1 MIEKISN
8 DLNNYFNDEMI
19 LYVLRGF
26 NCVAKKLSL
35 KINHIFNL
43 KIDEEINNLENV
55 NMQDFISNA
64 TISLSSGKSCYCYME
79 ELLFLE
85 KNNLFG
91 LLNSVNNYK
100 ITVIDIGCF
109 NYYYPGFICNSY
121 HDCIKKYDSDE
132 SIQNIYQKIY
142 AEFTTTNDIPII
154 NYNKL
159 DNEDKCSFKNLYN
172 MYGSEYVLNKSDEDK
187 CVELLDNAPSERLVE
202 IFFDALYGN
211 INKIIYISVENKS
224 NMIVEKFLYILN
236 QLGINVEVRKNHRV
250 FELPKNYSDYQEI
263 LQRISPSYDFREFK
277 IYEDPFSSN
286 NKIEVNQSVIID
298 NIYQNI
304 IKAQKRESFRDIF
317 VTAPTGAGKSILF
330 QIPAIM
336 AAEKLE
342 LVTIVISPLI
352 GLMKDQVENIKKM
365 TTCAE
370 TINSEYTPYEKEII
384 KKRIRDKECSILYI
398 SPETLLSNY
407 DIKTLI
413 GEREIG
419 LLVVDEAHTVA
430 TWGKN
435 FRPDYWYLGEYIDR
449 LRRKQGRLFPIA
461 TFTATA
467 TISSGM
473 NDMYHDI
480 IESLNMTCDP
490 FLGDV
495 KRYNIK
501 FDIKLCEK
509 DHAYKEEKDE
519 KVTQKINEYI
529 KSGEKSLV
537 YFPFVKNLNEIYD
550 KVPKEKVGRY
560 YGGLDKTEKDIAL
573 GELRTNDKNVML
585 ATKAFGMGIDV
596 SSIKNVYHFAP
607 TGNLADYV
615 QEIGRAARK
624 PDEIGI
630 ASTDFYSEDFRYI
643 NKLYGL
649 SRITDYNVVGVL
661 QKLLF
666 KYKLEQKRNFMISSE
681 DFAHV
686 FNAKTDDD
694 VDNNLKATII
704 AIKRDFKYKMNFV
717 PLIFKPRT
725 MFTKGFFYIPDSKM
739 ILIRSYGWDKY
750 LEEKYDGSALSLMS
764 NGINTT
770 YLGKVYEFNFKKCW
784 EDNYNGTYDGIT
796 FGNFKRKFYDNE
808 LPGVDRTCMYDRLL
822 LEVETKHD
830 NTFEIAC
837 NVVLKKLDILRSV
850 FDDMKMSSK
859 QKRISEI
866 ADMYVEKDT
875 QANKTL
881 IHNIMNALV
890 NIMIDFTTTNYANV
904 DKFCNYNSKTDR
916 YQISSSNYIRKI
928 NQIKKE
934 IQNFILNREN
944 DHKRIAIVDGSSNSV
959 ARSNPLIV
967 GIQIMEL
974 FDLVTYTFTAGNKPE
989 YFVRVNSE
997 SALQRIVNT
1006 PNYHS
1011 ETLRNI
1017 SEMHYDSIK
1026 YMTYFFR
1033 KIDNDEERWQFIE
1046 DYFLGTVDD
1055 HYSMTGI
1062 EKTDIKAIDDSIID
1076 NPVVK
1081 MNDAHDNSIKIY
1093 SLYNSEDDESIQYYV
1108 SNTDIKVLDN
1118 QNITRLNPNT
1128 KVAEEL
1134 NNHKQGGVF
1143 KINGEYEYLIDRI
1156 DHFDLTNEEVE

>member
-1 MIEKISN
+1 MIEKITL
-8 DLNNYFNDEMI
+8 DLNNKMNKDNTI
-19 LYVLRGF
+19 YVLKGF
-26 NCVAKKLSL
+26 NCISNKLNIKL
-35 KINHIFNL
+35 DHIFDL
-43 KIDEEINNLENV
+43 KIDNNLSNIDSV
-55 NMQDFISNA
+55 NIS
-64 TISLSSGKSCYCYME
+64 SLITDCTSKLSTGKSFYCFME
-79 ELLFLE
+79 ELLFVE

-91 LLNSVNNYK
+91 ILQSSNSYN
-100 ITVIDIGCF
+100 IDVIDIGCF
-109 NYYYPGFICNSY
+109 NYYYPGFICNSTEQ
-121 HDCIKKYDSDE
+121 CIAKFDSDE
-132 SIQNIYQKIY
+132 ANQNIYQKIY
-142 AEFTTTNDIPII
+142 AEFTTSNEVPII

-159 DNEDKCSFKNLYN
+159 ENEDSCSCYNLYN
-172 MYGSEYVLNKSDEDK
+172 MYGTDYINNKEHTK
-187 CVELLDNAPSERLVE
+187 EIELLDNAPSERLVE

-211 INKIIYISVENKS
+211 VNKIIYTSVENKK

-236 QLGINVEVRKNHRV
+236 QLGISVEQRKNHKV
-250 FELPKNYSDYQEI
+250 FELPKEYDEYEEI
-263 LQRISPSYDFREFK
+263 LKRIDEKYSFRPFK
-277 IYEDPFSSN
+277 IYEDPFTSN
-286 NKIEVNQSVIID
+286 EKVDINQSVIID
-298 NIYQNI
+298 CIYKNI
-304 IKAQKRESFRDIF
+304 IKAQKRDSFRDIF

-336 AAEKLE
+336 AAEKLD

-384 KKRIRDKECSILYI
+384 KRKIRDKECSILYI

-407 DIKTLI
+407 DINQLI
-413 GEREIG
+413 GDREIG

-467 TISSGM
+467 TISSGI

-495 KRYNIK
+495 KRYNIF
-501 FDIKLCEK
+501 FDIKLCQK

-519 KVTQKINEYI
+519 KVIKKVNEFI
-529 KSGEKSLV
+529 SSGEKSLV

-550 KVPKEKVGRY
+550 LVPKEKVGRY
-560 YGGLDKTEKDIAL
+560 YGGLDKIEKDIAL
-573 GELRTNDKNVML
+573 GEFRTNEKNVML

-624 PDEIGI
+624 PNEKGI

-649 SRITDYNVVGVL
+649 SRITDSNVVGVL

-739 ILIRSYGWDKY
+739 ILIRSYGWEKY
-750 LEEKYDGSALSLMS
+750 LEEKYDGNALTLLS
-764 NGINTT
+764 NGINTK
-770 YLGKVYEFNFKKCW
+770 YLGKVYEFDFKNCW
-784 EDNYNGTYDGIT
+784 LDNYNGTYDGIT
-796 FGNFKRKFYDNE
+796 FGNFKRLFYENN
-808 LPGVDRTCMYDRLL
+808 LPGIDRTCMYDKLL
-822 LEVETKHD
+822 LEVETKH
-830 NTFEIAC
+830 NNNFEITC
-837 NVVLKKLDILRSV
+837 NIILKKLDILKSV
-850 FDDMKMSSK
+850 FDDMKMSGK
-859 QKRISEI
+859 QKKIPEI
-866 ADMYVEKDT
+866 ADMFIEKDT
-875 QANKTL
+875 MANKTL
-881 IHNIMNALV
+881 IHNIMNPLV
-890 NIMIDFTTTNYANV
+890 NMMIDFTTTNYSNI
-904 DKFCNYNSKTDR
+904 DKFCNYNTKTDR
-916 YQISSSNYIRKI
+916 YQIVTSNYVRKI
-928 NQIKKE
+928 NQLKQE
-934 IQNFILNREN
+934 IQNFIINNEN
-944 DHKRIAIVDGSSNSV
+944 NNKRIAIVDDGSNNV

-967 GIQIMEL
+967 VIQIMEL

-989 YFVRVNSE
+989 YFVRINSE
-997 SALQRIVNT
+997 SAMQKIVNT
-1006 PNYHS
+1006 PGYHS
-1011 ETLRNI
+1011 DTLRNI
-1017 SEMHYDSIK
+1017 TEMHYDSIK
-1026 YMTYFFR
+1026 YMTHFF
-1033 KIDNDEERWQFIE
+1033 KDLTNDKERWQFIE
-1046 DYFLGTVDD
+1046 DYFLGIVDKKYD
-1055 HYSMTGI
+1055 VQSI
-1062 EKTDIKAIDDSIID
+1062 DKIDIKSVDESIVD
-1076 NPVVK
+1076 NPINK
-1081 MNDAHDNSIKIY
+1081 QLNQYGNSIKIY
-1093 SLYNSEDDESIQYYV
+1093 SLYNDEDNESIKYYI
-1108 SNTDIKVLDN
+1108 SSTEIKSLEDE
-1118 QNITRLNPNT
+1118 NITRLQPGCL
-1128 KVAEEL
+1128 VAEEL
-1134 NNHKQGGVF
+1134 GCHKQGDIF
-1143 KINGEYEYLIDRI
+1143 KINGEYEYLIDKI
-1156 DHFDLTNEEVE
+1156 DNYDLSNER